1 MELLIVSGIVAVPLL
16 LIGFFAMYKERQAD
30 H

>member
-1 MELLIVSGIVAVPLL
+1 MELLIISGIVAVPLL
-16 LIGFFAMYKERQAD
+16 FIGLIAIYKERQAE